1 MKVGDNMFIGE
12 RIAMRRNELGMSQDE
27 LAHLVGYKD
36 RSSIAKIESGDRDIR
51 QAKVIAFANALKT
64 SPQWLMGY
72 DDTEDKK
79 QDANAKPL
87 STHKVRM
94 IPLFESVSAGFGS
107 DAQNRVIDFM
117 PLFIESDTEAAS
129 TICVRVCGDSMHPKI
144 EDGDI
149 VQVLKQDTADTGDIV
164 VILDGDEA
172 YVKRFIHSR
181 TGVIL
186 ESLNPAYPPMKYT
199 KAESNDLRI
208 VGIVKRIIRDV

>member
-1 MKVGDNMFIGE
+1 MIDRAE
-12 RIAMRRNELGMSQDE
+12 RISNAIKSKGLSYAELEKLTGVSKSALQRYASGETKKIPVDAIE
-27 LAHLVGYKD
+27 
-36 RSSIAKIESGDRDIR
+36 SIAAATGVTARY
-51 QAKVIAFANALKT
+51 
-64 SPQWLMGY
+64 LMGW
-72 DDTEDKK
+72 DDESNIS
-79 QDANAKPL
+79 AVISENIHMVP
-87 STHKVRM
+87 V
-94 IPLFESVSAGFGS
+94 FESVSAGFGA
-107 DAQNRVIDFM
+107 DAQNRVIEFM

-199 KAESNDLRI
+199 KAESNELRI

>member
-1 MKVGDNMFIGE
+1 MIDRAE
-12 RIAMRRNELGMSQDE
+12 RISNAIKSKGLSYAELEKLTGVSKSALQRYASGETKKIPVDAIE
-27 LAHLVGYKD
+27 
-36 RSSIAKIESGDRDIR
+36 SIAAATGVTARY
-51 QAKVIAFANALKT
+51 
-64 SPQWLMGY
+64 LMGW
-72 DDTEDKK
+72 DDESNIS
-79 QDANAKPL
+79 AVFSENIHMVP
-87 STHKVRM
+87 V
-94 IPLFESVSAGFGS
+94 FESVSAGFGA
-107 DAQNRVIDFM
+107 DAQNRVVEFL

-199 KAESNDLRI
+199 KAESNELRI

>member
-1 MKVGDNMFIGE
+1 MIDRAE
-12 RIAMRRNELGMSQDE
+12 RISNAIKSKGLSYAELEKLTGVSKSALQRYASGETKKIPVDAIE
-27 LAHLVGYKD
+27 
-36 RSSIAKIESGDRDIR
+36 SIAAATGVTARY
-51 QAKVIAFANALKT
+51 
-64 SPQWLMGY
+64 LMGW
-72 DDTEDKK
+72 DDESNIS
-79 QDANAKPL
+79 AVFNENIHMVP
-87 STHKVRM
+87 V
-94 IPLFESVSAGFGS
+94 FESVSAGFGA

-199 KAESNDLRI
+199 KAESNELRI

>member
-1 MKVGDNMFIGE
+1 MIDRAE
-12 RIAMRRNELGMSQDE
+12 RISNAIKSKGLSYAELEKLTGVSKSALQRYASGETKKIPVDAIE
-27 LAHLVGYKD
+27 
-36 RSSIAKIESGDRDIR
+36 SIAAATGVTARY
-51 QAKVIAFANALKT
+51 
-64 SPQWLMGY
+64 LMGW
-72 DDTEDKK
+72 DDESNIS
-79 QDANAKPL
+79 AVISENIHMVP
-87 STHKVRM
+87 V
-94 IPLFESVSAGFGS
+94 FESVSAGFGA
-107 DAQNRVIDFM
+107 DAQNRVIEFI

-199 KAESNDLRI
+199 KAESNELRI

>member
-1 MKVGDNMFIGE
+1 MIDRAE
-12 RIAMRRNELGMSQDE
+12 RISNAIKSKGLSYAELEKLTGVSKSALQRYASGETKKIPVDAIE
-27 LAHLVGYKD
+27 
-36 RSSIAKIESGDRDIR
+36 SIAAATGVTARY
-51 QAKVIAFANALKT
+51 
-64 SPQWLMGY
+64 LMGW
-72 DDTEDKK
+72 DDESNIS
-79 QDANAKPL
+79 AVFSENIHMVP
-87 STHKVRM
+87 V
-94 IPLFESVSAGFGS
+94 FESVSAGFGA

-117 PLFIESDTEAAS
+117 PLFIESDSEAAS

-164 VILDGDEA
+164 VILDGDDA

-199 KAESNDLRI
+199 KEESNELRI
-208 VGIVKRIIRDV
+208 VGIVKRIVRDL